1 MISIF
6 KTIDNAIHQIEEPE
20 KDCWISLI
28 HPDEAELHGVAD
40 RYAIDIDDLRAALDE
55 EERSRIEVEPGY
67 TLVLVDIPKVEKR
80 DDKERYVT
88 QPLGIL
94 LAKEAI
100 ITVCLE
106 DTPILS
112 AIGNK
117 RTREF
122 HTHMKTRFV
131 LQILYRN
138 ASLYLQYLRAIDRA
152 SEMVER
158 KLHGSTKN
166 RELIEL
172 LELEK
177 SLVYFTTSLRGN
189 EVVFEKLLKN
199 ENIKK
204 YPEDTDLLEGRHR
217 REPAGHRDGEHLQRH
232 PERDDGRVRVG
243 HLQQSQHR
251 DEVPGGGDD
260 RPVGADADLWR
271 LRHERV
277 LRQHPLRHVALRLYD
292 DHPVFGNIEHRRRG
306 LFLKEGKCDA
316 ALSPVLL
323 TRFGK
328 LRKPE
333 ILMVSGARRLKEIFG
348 LPDSYRQTKCVSPRH
363 RRKRLGLAGTCTPK
377 IGPAECSSPRPS
389 SKHVIGEGV
398 SYHP

>member
-28 HPDEAELHGVAD
+28 HPDEAELHGVAE

-55 EERSRIEVEPGY
+55 EERSRIEVEPSY

-88 QPLGIL
+88 QPLGIVL
-94 LAKEAI
+94 TKDVI

-166 RELIEL
+166 RVLIEL

-204 YPEDTDLLEGRHR
+204 YPEDTDLLEDVIVENRQAIEMANIYSGILSGMMD
-217 REPAGHRDGEHLQRH
+217 AFASVISNNLNI
-232 PERDDGRVRVG
+232 VMKFLAVVTIV
-243 HLQQSQHR
+243 LS
-251 DEVPGGGDD
+251 VPTMIFS
-260 RPVGADADLWR
+260 A
-271 LRHERV
+271 
-277 LRQHPLRHVALRLYD
+277 
-292 DHPVFGNIEHRRRG
+292 FGMN
-306 LFLKEGKCDA
+306 
-316 ALSPVLL
+316 
-323 TRFGK
+323 
-328 LRKPE
+328 
-333 ILMVSGARRLKEIFG
+333 VSF
-348 LPDSYRQTKCVSPRH
+348 DSIPFV
-363 RRKRLGLAGTCTPK
+363 
-377 IGPAECSSPRPS
+377 SSPYGFALIIMIS
-389 SKHVIGEGV
+389 VVVSVAVAIFFSKKNM
-398 SYHP
+398 

>member
-28 HPDEAELHGVAD
+28 HPDEAELHSVAQ

-80 DDKERYVT
+80 DKDKERYVT

-94 LAKEAI
+94 LTKEAI

-152 SEMVER
+152 SEMVEG
-158 KLHGSTKN
+158 KLHGSTRN
-166 RELIEL
+166 RELLDL

-204 YPEDTDLLEGRHR
+204 YPEDTDLLEDVIVENRQAIEMANIYSGILSNLMDAFASVISNNLNIVMKSLTVVTLVLSV
-217 REPAGHRDGEHLQRH
+217 PTMIFSAFGMNI
-232 PERDDGRVRVG
+232 PFDD
-243 HLQQSQHR
+243 
-251 DEVPGGGDD
+251 VPFANT
-260 RPVGADADLWR
+260 PYAFFLIILLSIV
-271 LRHERV
+271 V
-277 LRQHPLRHVALRLYD
+277 SVAVA
-292 DHPVFGNIEHRRRG
+292 VF
-306 LFLKEGKCDA
+306 F
-316 ALSPVLL
+316 
-323 TRFGK
+323 
-328 LRKPE
+328 
-333 ILMVSGARRLKEIFG
+333 
-348 LPDSYRQTKCVSPRH
+348 
-363 RRKRLGLAGTCTPK
+363 
-377 IGPAECSSPRPS
+377 
-389 SKHVIGEGV
+389 SKKNM
-398 SYHP
+398 

>member
-20 KDCWISLI
+20 KDCWISLVR
-28 HPDEAELHGVAD
+28 PDEAELHGVAE
-40 RYAIDIDDLRAALDE
+40 RYGIDIDDLRAALDE
-55 EERSRIEVEPGY
+55 EERSRIEVEAGY

-80 DDKERYVT
+80 DDKERYST

-94 LAKEAI
+94 LTKDAI

-106 DTPILS
+106 DTPVLG

-158 KLHGSTKN
+158 QLHGSTRN

-189 EVVFEKLLKN
+189 EVVLEKLLKN
-199 ENIKK
+199 DNIKK
-204 YPEDTDLLEGRHR
+204 YPEDTDLLEDVIVENRQAIEMANIYSGILSGMMD
-217 REPAGHRDGEHLQRH
+217 AFASVISNNLNI
-232 PERDDGRVRVG
+232 VMKFLAVVTIV
-243 HLQQSQHR
+243 LS
-251 DEVPGGGDD
+251 VPTLIFSAYGM
-260 RPVGADADLWR
+260 
-271 LRHERV
+271 
-277 LRQHPLRHVALRLYD
+277 
-292 DHPVFGNIEHRRRG
+292 N
-306 LFLKEGKCDA
+306 
-316 ALSPVLL
+316 
-323 TRFGK
+323 
-328 LRKPE
+328 
-333 ILMVSGARRLKEIFG
+333 VSGEGMPFA
-348 LPDSYRQTKCVSPRH
+348 DSPYGFALIVLIS
-363 RRKRLGLAGTCTPK
+363 LVLSV
-377 IGPAECSSPRPS
+377 IVWVYF
-389 SKHVIGEGV
+389 SKKKM
-398 SYHP
+398 Y

>member
-28 HPDEAELHGVAD
+28 HPDEAELKSVAD
-40 RYAIDIDDLRAALDE
+40 RCAIDIDDLRAALDE

-80 DDKERYVT
+80 DDKDKERYVT
-88 QPLGIL
+88 QPLGIFL
-94 LAKEAI
+94 TKEAI

-106 DTPILS
+106 ETPILS

-204 YPEDTDLLEGRHR
+204 YPEDTDLLEDVIVENRQAIEMANIYSGILSGMMD
-217 REPAGHRDGEHLQRH
+217 AFASVISNNLNI
-232 PERDDGRVRVG
+232 VMKSLTVVT
-243 HLQQSQHR
+243 LVLS
-251 DEVPGGGDD
+251 VPTMIFS
-260 RPVGADADLWR
+260 A
-271 LRHERV
+271 
-277 LRQHPLRHVALRLYD
+277 
-292 DHPVFGNIEHRRRG
+292 FGMNVP
-306 LFLKEGKCDA
+306 FDNV
-316 ALSPVLL
+316 PFV
-323 TRFGK
+323 
-328 LRKPE
+328 
-333 ILMVSGARRLKEIFG
+333 
-348 LPDSYRQTKCVSPRH
+348 
-363 RRKRLGLAGTCTPK
+363 
-377 IGPAECSSPRPS
+377 SSPYGFVLIILLAILLS
-389 SKHVIGEGV
+389 VAVAVFFSKKNM
-398 SYHP
+398 

>member
-28 HPDEAELHGVAD
+28 RPDEAELHSVAE

-55 EERSRIEVEPGY
+55 EERSRIEVEANY

-88 QPLGIL
+88 QPLGIIL
-94 LAKEAI
+94 TKEAI
-100 ITVCLE
+100 VTVCLE
-106 DTPILS
+106 ETPILS

-138 ASLYLQYLRAIDRA
+138 ASLYLQYLRAVDRA

-158 KLHGSTKN
+158 QLHGSTRN

-189 EVVFEKLLKN
+189 EVVLEKLLKN

-204 YPEDTDLLEGRHR
+204 YPEDTDLLEDVIVENRQAIEMANIYSGILSGMMD
-217 REPAGHRDGEHLQRH
+217 AFASVISNNLNI
-232 PERDDGRVRVG
+232 VMKFLAVVTIV
-243 HLQQSQHR
+243 LS
-251 DEVPGGGDD
+251 VPTMIFSAFGMNIPIDNVPFVNTPYGF
-260 RPVGADADLWR
+260 
-271 LRHERV
+271 V
-277 LRQHPLRHVALRLYD
+277 LIILLSVVVSVA
-292 DHPVFGNIEHRRRG
+292 V
-306 LFLKEGKCDA
+306 A
-316 ALSPVLL
+316 
-323 TRFGK
+323 
-328 LRKPE
+328 
-333 ILMVSGARRLKEIFG
+333 IFF
-348 LPDSYRQTKCVSPRH
+348 
-363 RRKRLGLAGTCTPK
+363 
-377 IGPAECSSPRPS
+377 
-389 SKHVIGEGV
+389 SKKNM
-398 SYHP
+398 